1 MLVNY
6 GKILFY
12 ILLFNALTRLSIGS
26 QIVIMDTT
34 ASILNALVKT
44 VIENLALMGT
54 LANIVVVRKINVV
67 VVIQIVQK
75 IGAALKIRSV
85 KNLRKLIAQI
95 VPIVRVTL
103 LDIIV
108 RRRMI
113 LVWQEEYVDLISVVM
128 TVIVLK
134 DSIAQ

>member
-1 MLVNY
+1 MVNY

-95 VPIVRVTL
+95 VLIVRGTL